1 MNIYH
6 YTSIKNLALILESKK
21 MKFTRLDN
29 VNDPYD
35 GTVNDY
41 ESSQKLVY
49 VSCFTKRE
57 DDSLPMWSM
66 YTNNMNGVR
75 IKFGHNLFGEI
86 ENKFWN
92 GTAARERTI
101 NYFGGDENTVIFG
114 PILIEYKSNV
124 NDIQCSII
132 SEGPGLKLFDP
143 LRIGLYKLD
152 DWSFE
157 EEVRYK
163 ILSFNAMI
171 GGPRE
176 GSVFEEK
183 MEQVKEYIYEDIKWI
198 LVDLYEPALKKA
210 EILLGPKVD
219 EADEIIIRAL
229 VEKYL
234 PSIKVTKS
242 EKKVV

>member
-1 MNIYH
+1 
-6 YTSIKNLALILESKK
+6 

-49 VSCFTKRE
+49 VSCFTNRE

-66 YTNNMNGVR
+66 YTNNMKGVR
-75 IKFGHNLFGEI
+75 IKFDDHLFGKI
-86 ENKFWN
+86 ENNFWN
-92 GTAARERTI
+92 GIPARERTI

-114 PILIEYKSNV
+114 PIQIEYKNNL
-124 NDIQCSII
+124 NDSQFNII
-132 SEGPGLKLFDP
+132 SEGPRLKLFYP
-143 LRIGLYKLD
+143 LKIGSYKLD

-171 GGPRE
+171 GGPIE
-176 GSVFEEK
+176 GSVFQEK
-183 MEQVKEYIYEDIKWI
+183 MELVEEYIYKEIKWI
-198 LVDLYEPALKKA
+198 LVDLYEPALMKS

-219 EADEIIIRAL
+219 EANEIIIRAL
-229 VEKYL
+229 VEKYA
-234 PSIKVTKS
+234 PSIKVTRS
-242 EKKVV
+242 EKNVL